1 MKRLCEDLMI
11 PNDNS
16 FDGQFYGSKC
26 LTASTYLY
34 HSHRDKQEDIRIF
47 YNQIKST
54 DDLPEISQNHDEV
67 VSKQSH
73 RHSKA
78 PRKRPSI
85 LKSHT
90 LEFESSDLDWFEDK
104 PCAPL
109 KNEENALKNLANSQ
123 QAPHTINNTCQNP
136 DVPMDVDG
144 YFSDFTNDTDN
155 DIEEEFDFD

>member
-34 HSHRDKQEDIRIF
+34 QSHRDKQEDIRIF

-54 DDLPEISQNHDEV
+54 DQLPEISQNHDEV

-73 RHSKA
+73 RHPNA
-78 PRKRPSI
+78 PRKLSSI
-85 LKSHT
+85 LKSET
-90 LEFESSDLDWFEDK
+90 LEFESSDLDWFQHK
-104 PCAPL
+104 PCVPL

-136 DVPMDVDG
+136 DVPDIDG

>member
-16 FDGQFYGSKC
+16 FDGQFYGSKF
-26 LTASTYLY
+26 LTASTYSY
-34 HSHRDKQEDIRIF
+34 QSHRDKQEDIRIF

-54 DDLPEISQNHDEV
+54 DDLPEISLNHDEV

-73 RHSKA
+73 RHPNA
-78 PRKRPSI
+78 PRKLSSI
-85 LKSHT
+85 LKSET
-90 LEFESSDLDWFEDK
+90 LEFESSDLDWFQHK
-104 PCAPL
+104 PCVPL

-136 DVPMDVDG
+136 DVPDIDG

>member
-16 FDGQFYGSKC
+16 FDGQFYGSKF
-26 LTASTYLY
+26 LTASTYSY
-34 HSHRDKQEDIRIF
+34 QSHRDKQEDIRTF

-54 DDLPEISQNHDEV
+54 DDLPEISLNHDEV
-67 VSKQSH
+67 VSNQSH
-73 RHSKA
+73 RHPNA
-78 PRKRPSI
+78 PRKLSSI
-85 LKSHT
+85 LKSET
-90 LEFESSDLDWFEDK
+90 LEFESSDLDWFQHK
-104 PCAPL
+104 PCVPL

-136 DVPMDVDG
+136 DVPDIDG

>member
-16 FDGQFYGSKC
+16 FDGQFYGSKF
-26 LTASTYLY
+26 LTASTYSY
-34 HSHRDKQEDIRIF
+34 QSHRDKQEDIRIF

-54 DDLPEISQNHDEV
+54 DDLPEISLNHDEV
-67 VSKQSH
+67 VSNQSH
-73 RHSKA
+73 RHPNA
-78 PRKRPSI
+78 PRKLSSI
-85 LKSHT
+85 LKSET
-90 LEFESSDLDWFEDK
+90 LEFESSDLDWFQHK
-104 PCAPL
+104 PCVPL

-136 DVPMDVDG
+136 DVPDIDG